1 MWIVFSNGCA
11 TRRGVLVTFDA
22 CLCDRILIPFSASVL
37 SRPFLWFLCTK
48 QICSISGHLLNLP
61 TNYIHVIFVQQ
72 WFQNTQKFTFDSMH
86 AWVTAFFT
94 FNKRLG
100 RPFSMG
106 TNPCFRTLVEPGLQL
121 YPGYL
126 CSAMAAKRLELSLWL
141 SMHACVTRCFTFSK
155 GPK

>member
-1 MWIVFSNGCA
+1 MVAQHAEVYLSLSMHACA
-11 TRRGVLVTFDA
+11 TGSWSLFWQMSEVDLFYD
-22 CLCDRILIPFSASVL
+22 
-37 SRPFLWFLCTK
+37 FLCTK

-121 YPGYL
+121 YPRYL